1 MLSRILALLL
11 LLAATAVADTKSEV
25 DRLFM
30 QASSGEVKYRDLVKP
45 SEDSLIAMGDSAAK
59 YLALKLKST
68 DARERLTLVHIY
80 KGIGKAG
87 TPYLLKALDT
97 DNKDQLRATARCLA
111 EVKDSAALPDLLHL
125 AGNEDY
131 TIRSEALTAIGR
143 TGGDSQLAMDV
154 AAFLTDSVPLVRKS
168 CVVALGRIHADES
181 LPDLVRAL
189 NDSYFGVRL
198 TAYDALA
205 KYDSLAFG
213 DILGVIKDGD
223 NPRTRALGVKL
234 AGQLKMSEAADL
246 IMPLMT
252 DPNDL
257 IRGWAVWSWGRIM
270 GPESEMELTALG
282 KQETDVFVLSQI
294 TATLEYLHAKS
305 TDE

>member
-1 MLSRILALLL
+1 MPSRILALLL
-11 LLAATAVADTKSEV
+11 LLFSASVADTKSEV

-30 QASSGEVKYRDLVKP
+30 QASSGEIKYRDLVKP

-59 YLALKLKST
+59 YLAFKLKST
-68 DARERLTLVHIY
+68 DARERLTLVEIY
-80 KGIGKAG
+80 RGIGKAG

-111 EVKDSAALPDLLHL
+111 DVKDPVAIPDLLRL

-143 TGGDSQLAMDV
+143 TGGGSRLAMDV
-154 AAFLTDSVPLVRKS
+154 AAFMSDSVPLVRKS
-168 CVVALGRIHADES
+168 CMVALGRIHSEQS
-181 LPDLVRAL
+181 LPDLVQAL
-189 NDSYFGVRL
+189 NDTYFGVRL
-198 TAYDALA
+198 TAYDALV
-205 KYDSLAFG
+205 KYDSLAYG
-213 DILGVIKDGD
+213 DILGVIEDGST
-223 NPRTRALGVKL
+223 PRTRALGVKL
-234 AGQLKMSEAADL
+234 AGQLKIAGAANL

-257 IRGWAVWSWGRIM
+257 LRGWAVWSWGRIM
-270 GPESEMELTALG
+270 GQKSEMELTALRQ
-282 KQETDVFVLSQI
+282 QETDLFVLSQI